1 MGNKGIIFGISILF
15 VLAVL
20 GIFCTKNI
28 ISGFSISESS
38 LTKAIC
44 NENNYCEDYEIVC
57 QGKEITGL
65 NPTGAAVQF
74 PEDWKDSRSD
84 KDKEINCN

>member
-1 MGNKGIIFGISILF
+1 MINRGIIFGISIIF
-15 VLAVL
+15 ALAIL

-28 ISGFSISESS
+28 ISGFSVSESS

-57 QGKEITGL
+57 RDKEIAGL
-65 NPTGAAVQF
+65 NPTGMAVQF
-74 PEDWKDSRSD
+74 SEDWIDPRSN

>member
-1 MGNKGIIFGISILF
+1 MVNKVIIFEIGIIF

-20 GIFCTKNI
+20 GVFCTKNI
-28 ISGFSISESS
+28 ISGFSVSENS

-57 QGKEITGL
+57 TGKEIVGL
-65 NPTGAAVQF
+65 NPTGAAIQF
-74 PEDWKDSRSD
+74 SEDWRDPRSD